1 MKKLLS
7 LMLFAVALIAPIFA
21 TAAPPGQFDSEFG
34 FVASKH
40 KSAAVVSVK
49 LGEVVKPLG
58 WKMNLDVISYAGV
71 SDVAVGGFAVAGNF
85 KVAENVALKIGP
97 GLNFSTGQK
106 PIPCAYFSMS
116 WRL

>member
-1 MKKLLS
+1 MKRFLGILLAVS
-7 LMLFAVALIAPIFA
+7 LSACGFSQV
-21 TAAPPGQFDSEFG
+21 QSEFG

-40 KSAAVVSVK
+40 KSAAVISVK

-58 WKMNLDVISYAGV
+58 WKMNLDVLSYAGV

-85 KVAENVALKIGP
+85 KIAENVALKIGP